1 MNNDLHLNNRVQNE
15 REKKTFYQKPF
26 KPAVTE
32 RTKYLQ
38 TTEWCELYVVVC
50 SMVWNIMCEFLNIA
64 TCGIAMMQWIFVVT
78 FIIIAICTCM
88 FPWEQSKWLL
98 NSSEA
103 KKKNIHICLW
113 VVRKQRIRKFSI
125 KTTKKNSRV
134 HFNCVGFLCAFAF
147 LWGCKLQPVTLYS
160 AHMWVAYV
168 LNYGSLRFRF
178 ARKMNIFPH
187 GTHGLLC

>member
-15 REKKTFYQKPF
+15 GEKKIFYQKPF

-103 KKKNIHICLW
+103 KKKHTYLSLSGT
-113 VVRKQRIRKFSI
+113 Q
-125 KTTKKNSRV
+125 TKNSKI
-134 HFNCVGFLCAFAF
+134 FYKNDEKKFESTFQLCWFPLCVRLFMGLWATASNFVFCSYVSGLCIE
-147 LWGCKLQPVTLYS
+147 
-160 AHMWVAYV
+160 
-168 LNYGSLRFRF
+168 LRFIKISF
-178 ARKMNIFPH
+178 
-187 GTHGLLC
+187 C